1 MTLALKILGYWTLA
15 ICTLGPCLTWLFFYG
30 ERRRRATDPPDV
42 N

>member
-1 MTLALKILGYWTLA
+1 MDSDLVKMWAGAALRHGATVA
-15 ICTLGPCLTWLFFYG
+15 GGWLFFYG